1 MKRLFDYDPVTKTRQ
16 IFTSNPEDGGDFSI
30 HTEQDVTDI
39 VEDNKAMFNQFDE
52 RSRWKGEWHRVGSIP
67 LSEYFALPKEMRED
81 NKDLLKWL
89 SDRDRSKFRVRPGR
103 LI

>member
-16 IFTSNPEDGGDFSI
+16 IFTSNPEDGGAFAI

-39 VEDNKAMFNQFDE
+39 VEHNVALANRFDE
-52 RSRWKGEWHRVGSIP
+52 RANWKGDWHLVGSIP
-67 LSEYFALPKEMRED
+67 LSEYFALPQEMRED

-89 SDRDRSKFRVRPGR
+89 QNSDRKKFRTRTGR